1 MASNKSGS
9 IDFAQLQQKLV
20 DQFSGLDPK
29 DPSAWP
35 SIPRYALFL
44 LTAIIVV
51 VALWFLWLSGSD
63 EMLQQE
69 QQKEV
74 TLRADYKTKLTKAVN
89 LDVLKKQ
96 REQVQQYVTQLE
108 KQLPSKAE
116 MDALLSDINQA
127 GLGRSLQF
135 DCSGQDKLRSETITL
150 NYRLPSR

>member
-51 VALWFLWLSGSD
+51 VALWFL
-63 EMLQQE
+63 
-69 QQKEV
+69 
-74 TLRADYKTKLTKAVN
+74 
-89 LDVLKKQ
+89 
-96 REQVQQYVTQLE
+96 
-108 KQLPSKAE
+108 
-116 MDALLSDINQA
+116 
-127 GLGRSLQF
+127 
-135 DCSGQDKLRSETITL
+135 
-150 NYRLPSR
+150 